1 MGRLLD
7 GFYGA
12 CMLGLWGIR
21 GVTELARKNGKI
33 CVLFGYIESGQTY
46 PFCWVG

>member
-1 MGRLLD
+1 MGRLLE

-21 GVTELARKNGKI
+21 GVTELARKKGQI
-33 CVLFGYIESGQTY
+33 CVLFGYIEMSDVKEIK
-46 PFCWVG
+46 FAN